1 MNVSVPYLM
10 VIGLGVFSVLL
21 LGFVVYLLVSRSSFP
36 LSEIQKKL
44 AFLEASAAQI
54 QEMGREVSALN
65 SLLHAPKLRGNFG
78 EYLLNNLLKDTLPP
92 QNFSVQY
99 KFSDGSA
106 VDAVIRLGKNIIPVD
121 SKFPLESYERYLN
134 AKDLEDKKKARSDFS
149 RSVRQRV
156 DEISK
161 KYIRPEEGTFDF
173 ALMYIPSESVYYEI
187 LTNDTK
193 KNWELFEYSMKNRTI
208 PVSPNTFYAYLMSV
222 VYGLKGMKIEER
234 AENIIKKV
242 NGLQKNFADFSSEL
256 AVLGHHISNAG
267 AKFGEISDKADK
279 INNLLNNL
287 SE

>member
-1 MNVSVPYLM
+1 L
-10 VIGLGVFSVLL
+10 GLL
-21 LGFVVYLLVSRSSFP
+21 VYLLISRSSSP

-44 AFLEASAAQI
+44 AFLEASASQI
-54 QEMGREVSALN
+54 QEMGKEVSALN

-78 EYLLNNLLKDTLPP
+78 EYLLASLLKDTLPP
-92 QNFSVQY
+92 QNFSLQY

-106 VDAVIRLGKNIIPVD
+106 VDAIIRLGKNIIPVD
-121 SKFPLESYERYLN
+121 SKFPLESYERYLT
-134 AKDLEDKKKARSDFS
+134 AQDSESKKKARTDFS

-156 DEISK
+156 DEISR

-173 ALMYIPSESVYYEI
+173 ALMYVPSESVYYEI

-242 NGLQKNFADFSSEL
+242 TGLQKNFSDFSSEL
-256 AVLGHHISNAG
+256 AVLGHHISNTA
-267 AKFGEISDKADK
+267 AKFGEISEKSAK